1 MILCLPYIYDFWNK
15 LTFNFSEEEA
25 EMDSENESAWEMRMQ
40 EMEQNLEKTREQLAG
55 RDVEDEET
63 RKLVQQML
71 ERC

>member
-1 MILCLPYIYDFWNK
+1 
-15 LTFNFSEEEA
+15 
-25 EMDSENESAWEMRMQ
+25 MDSENESAWEMRMQ